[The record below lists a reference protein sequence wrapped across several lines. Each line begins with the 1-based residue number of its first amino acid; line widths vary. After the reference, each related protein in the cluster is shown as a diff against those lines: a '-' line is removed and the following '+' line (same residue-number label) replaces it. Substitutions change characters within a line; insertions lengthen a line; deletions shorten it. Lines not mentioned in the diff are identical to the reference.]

1 MPNMDGLEATQAIR
15 QSATGANVPIIA
27 TTANAYDDDRRR
39 CLDAGMNDYLAKPF
53 TREQL
58 LLAAATWLA
67 PKR

>member
-1 MPNMDGLEATQAIR
+1 
-15 QSATGANVPIIA
+15 
-27 TTANAYDDDRRR
+27 
-39 CLDAGMNDYLAKPF
+39 MNDYLAKPF